1 MAVRYLKGLGSST
14 SKDFAKYFENMDD
27 HLVQVCAG
35 ADDLW
40 MIDLAFGKEKTGA
53 NGKSAADQRKE
64 WLKLE

>member
-1 MAVRYLKGLGSST
+1 
-14 SKDFAKYFENMDD
+14 
-27 HLVQVCAG
+27 
-35 ADDLW
+35 